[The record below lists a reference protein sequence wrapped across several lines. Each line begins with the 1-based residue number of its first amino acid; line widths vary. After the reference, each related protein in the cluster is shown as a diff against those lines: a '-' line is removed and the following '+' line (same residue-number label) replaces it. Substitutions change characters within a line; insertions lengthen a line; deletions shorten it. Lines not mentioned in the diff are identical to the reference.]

1 MDATRRVVITA
12 SGFVLPLGMD
22 KAAVVAALREPH
34 GPFQRSLED
43 PEVAVCPVPNFDLKA
58 HTGRCK
64 NARYLTRG
72 QQLCL
77 AAAIRAV
84 ENSGLGPAAL
94 EQAGLF
100 LGLGPNLQARPR
112 SDKALWLLDYLPNTV
127 TATMAEILGLHG
139 ENLTILT
146 ACAASTQALGQAF
159 RAIATGLCDVAL
171 AGGGDSRLSAEGI
184 LAYKQAGVLA
194 SGFDRPE
201 QACRPFD
208 QGRSGFAVGEG
219 GAMFVLESLDH
230 AQARKAPILAEI
242 VGASSSL
249 DGGSLTGPDPE
260 GTAAARA
267 VRQCLKALGQD
278 ELCVL
283 AHGTGTTL
291 NDEVESRIL
300 ATTAPGAIAIAA
312 FKSRIGH
319 LAAACGCAELALG
332 LVCAEIGYFPA
343 IANLENPCRPE
354 LPFMRTPM
362 NLKPRNLLL
371 QSFGFGGQN
380 ACLGVRPWA

>member
-1 MDATRRVVITA
+1 VWERVRLTFIPTGDEVLDFRDQPTPKAGQVIE
-12 SGFVLPLGMD
+12 S
-22 KAAVVAALREPH
+22 
-34 GPFQRSLED
+34 
-43 PEVAVCPVPNFDLKA
+43 
-58 HTGRCK
+58 
-64 NARYLTRG
+64 
-72 QQLCL
+72 
-77 AAAIRAV
+77 
-84 ENSGLGPAAL
+84 NS
-94 EQAGLF
+94 Q
-100 LGLGPNLQARPR
+100 
-112 SDKALWLLDYLPNTV
+112 V
-127 TATMAEILGLHG
+127 
-139 ENLTILT
+139 
-146 ACAASTQALGQAF
+146 F

-219 GAMFVLESLDH
+219 GAMFVLESLEH

-249 DGGSLTGPDPE
+249 DGGGLTGPDPE

-267 VRQCLKALGQD
+267 VRQCLKDLGQED
-278 ELCVL
+278 LCVL
-283 AHGTGTTL
+283 AHGTGTIL

-300 ATTAPGAIAIAA
+300 AMTTPKAIAIAA

-332 LVCAEIGYFPA
+332 LICAESGHFPA

-354 LPFMRTPM
+354 LPLMRTPR

>member
-1 MDATRRVVITA
+1 MNTARRVVITA

-22 KAAVVAALREPH
+22 KAAVVSALNEPY

-84 ENSGLGPAAL
+84 ESSGLHPNAL

-112 SDKALWLLDYLPNTV
+112 SDRALWLLDYLPNTV
-127 TATMAEILGLHG
+127 SATVAEILGLHG
-139 ENLTILT
+139 ENLTIMT

-159 RAIATGLCDVAL
+159 RTIASGLCDVAL
-171 AGGGDSRLSAEGI
+171 AGGGDSRLCAEGI

-194 SGFDRPE
+194 SGFDDPK

-219 GAMFVLESLDH
+219 GTVFVLESLEH
-230 AQARKAPILAEI
+230 AQARKATILAEI

-267 VRQCLKALGQD
+267 VRQCMKDLGQNA
-278 ELCVL
+278 LCVL
-283 AHGTGTTL
+283 AHGTGTIL

-300 ATTAPGAIAIAA
+300 ATTTPGAIAIAA

-332 LVCAEIGYFPA
+332 LICTEVGHFPA
-343 IANLENPCRPE
+343 IANLENPFCPE
-354 LPFMRTPM
+354 LPLMRTSA

>member
-1 MDATRRVVITA
+1 MLYA
-12 SGFVLPLGMD
+12 
-22 KAAVVAALREPH
+22 AALRQ
-34 GPFQRSLED
+34 G
-43 PEVAVCPVPNFDLKA
+43 
-58 HTGRCK
+58 
-64 NARYLTRG
+64 
-72 QQLCL
+72 
-77 AAAIRAV
+77 
-84 ENSGLGPAAL
+84 AL
-94 EQAGLF
+94 
-100 LGLGPNLQARPR
+100 
-112 SDKALWLLDYLPNTV
+112 
-127 TATMAEILGLHG
+127 
-139 ENLTILT
+139 
-146 ACAASTQALGQAF
+146 CAA
-159 RAIATGLCDVAL
+159 V
-171 AGGGDSRLSAEGI
+171 
-184 LAYKQAGVLA
+184 
-194 SGFDRPE
+194 
-201 QACRPFD
+201 
-208 QGRSGFAVGEG
+208 FAQQHQ
-219 GAMFVLESLDH
+219 L
-230 AQARKAPILAEI
+230 LAEI

-332 LVCAEIGYFPA
+332 LVCAEIGHFPA